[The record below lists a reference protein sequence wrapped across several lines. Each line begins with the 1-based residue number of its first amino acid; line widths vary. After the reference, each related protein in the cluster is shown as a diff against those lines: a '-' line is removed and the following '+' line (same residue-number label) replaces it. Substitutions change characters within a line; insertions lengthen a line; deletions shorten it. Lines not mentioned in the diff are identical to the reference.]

1 MIAPVQ
7 MRDKRDA
14 SKTPAPVPASVPE
27 LHPGETAGQ
36 SFVIQEHHARNL
48 HWDFR
53 LDHDGVL
60 VSWALP
66 RGVPVSPTQNRLAVH
81 VEDHPL
87 AYGSFEG
94 NIPVGEYGAGD
105 VSIWDRGDYDLEKWR
120 DDDVIVTLHGEP
132 HAGLGG
138 TARFAL
144 IRTSAGRGSANNW
157 LIHRMKPRDGAGGSH
172 TNARP
177 TAGQMGHAPP
187 KNTYSPMLAAAGSA
201 ADLGDDDWAF
211 EMKWDGMRALA
222 YVSPAEQGVRLV
234 TRNGHDVTVSYPD
247 LTTDLL
253 AALATTETD
262 AAVLDGEIVAVDP
275 RGRPDFGLLQTRLRL
290 TEPREVAAAAKKT
303 PVQFMLFDLLGLE
316 GIMAK
321 RQDGRYS
328 AGRRTRDWVKIKHF
342 RTQEVVVG
350 GWRPGKGNRSGMI
363 GSLLLGVPTDGALRY
378 VGRVG
383 TGFADRDRPAAS
395 AVLVRLASRQDPGR
409 NCHRMMYARSSI
421 TPW

>member
-1 MIAPVQ
+1 M
-7 MRDKRDA
+7 
-14 SKTPAPVPASVPE
+14 
-27 LHPGETAGQ
+27 
-36 SFVIQEHHARNL
+36 
-48 HWDFR
+48 
-53 LDHDGVL
+53 
-60 VSWALP
+60 
-66 RGVPVSPTQNRLAVH
+66 
-81 VEDHPL
+81 
-87 AYGSFEG
+87 
-94 NIPVGEYGAGD
+94 
-105 VSIWDRGDYDLEKWR
+105 
-120 DDDVIVTLHGEP
+120 TLHGEP
-132 HAGLGG
+132 HVGLGG

-144 IRTSAGRGSANNW
+144 IRTSAGRGAANNW

-177 TAGQMGHAPP
+177 TAGQIGHAPP

-211 EMKWDGMRALA
+211 EMNWDGMRALA

-234 TRNGHDVTVSYPD
+234 PRNGHDVTVSYPD

-262 AAVLDGEIVAVDP
+262 AAVLDGEVVAVDP

-290 TEPREVAAAAKKT
+290 TEPLEVAAAAKKT
-303 PVQFMLFDLLGLE
+303 PVQFMLFDQLGLE
-316 GIMAK
+316 DIMAK

-328 AGRRTRDWVKIKHF
+328 AWRRTRDWVKIKHF

-350 GWRPGKGNRSGMI
+350 SWRPGKGNRSGTI
-363 GSLLLGVPTDGALRY
+363 GSLLLGVPTDGALRC

-395 AVLVRLASRQDPGR
+395 AVLVRLASWRGWRPDKTPGE
-409 NCHRMMYARSSI
+409 I
-421 TPW
+421 VTE